1 MINEMEE
8 QKNNRREE
16 PESDTALDAFCSQ
29 IDFMLAQL
37 SADKCGTGVSDEHDG
52 QSGHRND
59 FGKNNENLL
68 NKNDLLKSN
77 YDFLKKILDK

>member
-1 MINEMEE
+1 MHEIVCVVYANCKVANKSMII
-8 QKNNRREE
+8 KNMNI
-16 PESDTALDAFCSQ
+16 LKN
-29 IDFMLAQL
+29 IL
-37 SADKCGTGVSDEHDG
+37 
-52 QSGHRND
+52 ND

>member
-1 MINEMEE
+1 MEE
-8 QKNNRREE
+8 QTNNRREE

-59 FGKNNENLL
+59 FGKNNGNHQSGG
-68 NKNDLLKSN
+68 D
-77 YDFLKKILDK
+77 DVGGAT